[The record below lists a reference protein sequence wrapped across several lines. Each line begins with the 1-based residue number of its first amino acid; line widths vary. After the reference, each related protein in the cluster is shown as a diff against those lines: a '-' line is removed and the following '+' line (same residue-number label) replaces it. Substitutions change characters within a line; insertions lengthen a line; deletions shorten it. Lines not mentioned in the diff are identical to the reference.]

1 VIGAVVAMVVA
12 MIVAMVVAMI
22 VAMIAAVV
30 MAHVV
35 PTHVRATF
43 LIHILQLFFH
53 AGDLTLDVLN
63 FTAYI
68 IAVLTKLIPHALG
81 VAAHFLDLVM
91 HVLTILFLLVAPVL
105 FHPLVHLMLDLLT
118 DLMLKIATVWHG
130 AVVHLAGGH
139 ATIVHA
145 AIVMH
150 TAIVGHATIVMHR
163 HRGSELHELV
173 VINGAVSVE
182 IHLAEHLRWIRR
194 MHFAFLMVIG
204 VQSSTTQKSRGHKNC
219 ELAHSGS
226 FLRWMRTAPAIRS
239 GFGWQPNSCGRRY
252 L

>member
-22 VAMIAAVV
+22 VAMIAAAV

-150 TAIVGHATIVMHR
+150 R

-239 GFGWQPNSCGRRY
+239 GFGWQPNRDVVGVGTCEPAHRWSE
-252 L
+252 